1 MPMTDFLKNNRR
13 VLWGIFALFL
23 IIGLTVIFPALVKAA
38 GEEPTA
44 PDAINAA
51 IGNLDQTSKDA
62 QIVNSNSATP
72 KLATII
78 GQVIN
83 IALGVFT
90 MIFFILIV
98 YGGIVWLT
106 AGGDKAKADKAQTI
120 LTNAVLGVIII
131 IIAYLLTNFILFRI
145 IGITIK

>member
-1 MPMTDFLKNNRR
+1 MTDFLKNNRR